1 MKGLNNMKY
10 NIVLTDCDTVNA
22 GDLDL
27 RVFEEFGNVTY
38 YGETAPELLHER
50 IKDADIII
58 LNKTVIGKAE
68 IDAAPHLKMIALFA
82 TGYNNVD
89 VAYARERGIDVCNA
103 GSYSTNAVAQQ
114 VFAYILNHAS
124 RVADYNSDVKSGEW
138 IRSRLF
144 CFFSRP
150 THEIEGKT
158 LGIFGF
164 GAIGKKVAD
173 IALAFGMRVIA
184 TNRSKKAY
192 DGVEFVDFDTLL
204 SESDYLSVNCP
215 LNAETA
221 EIFDAD
227 AFDKM
232 KVGLYFI
239 NTARGG
245 VIVES
250 ALADALNSG
259 KLSGAGVDVLTLE
272 PMREGCPLL
281 TAKNITITPH
291 GAWAPL
297 ETRIRLLSI
306 VTGNVK
312 AFAKGAP
319 TNVVN

>member
-1 MKGLNNMKY
+1 MEHNAKY
-10 NIVLTDCDTVNA
+10 NIVLTDCDTINA

-27 RVFEEFGNVTY
+27 HVLEELGNVTY
-38 YGETAPELLHER
+38 YGETLPHQIAER

-58 LNKTVIGKAE
+58 LNKTVIGKQE
-68 IDAAPHLKMIALFA
+68 IDAAPNLKMIALWA
-82 TGYNNVD
+82 TGYNNID
-89 VAYARERGIDVCNA
+89 VAYARSRGIDVCNA
-103 GSYSTNAVAQQ
+103 GSYSTGAVAQQ
-114 VFAYILNHAS
+114 VFAYILAHAS
-124 RVADYNSDVKSGEW
+124 RVADYDSDVKNGEW

-150 THEIEGKT
+150 TYELEGKT

-164 GAIGKKVAD
+164 GAIGSRVAN

-184 TNRSKKAY
+184 TNRSKKTY

-204 SESDYLSVNCP
+204 AESDYLSVNCP

-221 EIFDAD
+221 ELFNAE
-227 AFDKM
+227 AFEKM
-232 KVGLYFI
+232 KVGAYFI

-259 KLSGAGVDVLTLE
+259 KLAGAAIDVLTYE
-272 PMREGCPLL
+272 PMRADCPLL
-281 TAKNITITPH
+281 NAKNITITPH
-291 GAWAPL
+291 VAWAPL
-297 ETRIRLLSI
+297 QTRLRLLSI
-306 VTGNVK
+306 VTANVK
-312 AFAKGAP
+312 AFIDGTP